1 MNTDATPRA
10 ENNIGSDDAKTGKRP
25 NHRIEHANLLP
36 TTSHWG
42 RSSTTSCWGH
52 SLPKAPLGEMS
63 NGKVPQ
69 RLNAAIN
76 MRMALDGVVP
86 TSWVAAAKARPSR
99 LRGSCVLPWRFLF
112 ETTVVRID
120 AGHAA
125 GRRAVK
131 ATRLARIRS
140 LFLRRWYYLVFL
152 SITPQIEYHTR
163 PHGDGGK
170 RIILLLS

>member
-1 MNTDATPRA
+1 
-10 ENNIGSDDAKTGKRP
+10 
-25 NHRIEHANLLP
+25 
-36 TTSHWG
+36 
-42 RSSTTSCWGH
+42 
-52 SLPKAPLGEMS
+52 MS

-76 MRMALDGVVP
+76 MRIALDGVVP
-86 TSWVAAAKARPSR
+86 TSWVAAAKAAFFLGQDLRDN
-99 LRGSCVLPWRFLF
+99 RGSCVLPWRFLF

-131 ATRLARIRS
+131 ATRLARIWS

-163 PHGDGGK
+163 PHGNGEK
-170 RIILLLS
+170 RIILLLSKY